1 MDFKNEL
8 RNIDAFSQ
16 FVTYLFPSYLEVS
29 QVLNKTIHE
38 NQHRKKDL
46 MCTTEYKGLSTS

>member
-1 MDFKNEL
+1 MGFKNEL

-16 FVTYLFPSYLEVS
+16 FVTYLFPSHLEIS

-38 NQHRKKDL
+38 NQHNKKDL
-46 MCTTEYKGLSTS
+46 ICTTEYKALSTS